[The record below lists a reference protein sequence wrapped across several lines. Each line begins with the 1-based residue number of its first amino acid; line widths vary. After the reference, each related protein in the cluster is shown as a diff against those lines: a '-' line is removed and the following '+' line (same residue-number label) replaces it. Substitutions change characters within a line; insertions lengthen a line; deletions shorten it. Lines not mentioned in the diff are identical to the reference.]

1 MASAQPAG
9 QLTGVVRD
17 TTGSVLPGVT
27 VTVTGA
33 ALIAPRTVVTDEHG
47 EYVVDALPA
56 GRYLVTAAFSGFE
69 PSSTE
74 IDVGA
79 TSATLDVV
87 LAVSSLAE
95 RVTVTATRTGAA
107 DVQSTPVAITVLP
120 ATDARA
126 DGSADGRRPRGRC
139 ADGHDLAAH
148 RAGAG
153 DHPRHRDEQH
163 VRRSKFHGSS
173 RRRLSRTPR
182 DGVCRFSERRTRRSP
197 ARAHRGRSTDAT
209 RSAARST
216 SSPGSR
222 PTRSRRAFGSPPATT
237 TSFAPKAPSAAR

>member
-1 MASAQPAG
+1 MSDSAWHCRGVGAASADS
-9 QLTGVVRD
+9 LTGVVRD

-74 IDVGA
+74 IEVGA
-79 TSATLDVV
+79 TTATLDVV

-95 RVTVTATRTGAA
+95 RVTVTATKTGAA

-120 ATDARA
+120 ATALEQMGVHTVEGLAGVVPTVTISQHTGLAQVTIRGIGTNSTCRA
-126 DGSADGRRPRGRC
+126 IQVPLFISTASISDGPRWC
-139 ADGHDLAAH
+139 L
-148 RAGAG
+148 
-153 DHPRHRDEQH
+153 PI
-163 VRRSKFHGSS
+163 F
-173 RRRLSRTPR
+173 
-182 DGVCRFSERRTRRSP
+182 
-197 ARAHRGRSTDAT
+197 
-209 RSAARST
+209 
-216 SSPGSR
+216 
-222 PTRSRRAFGSPPATT
+222 
-237 TSFAPKAPSAAR
+237 